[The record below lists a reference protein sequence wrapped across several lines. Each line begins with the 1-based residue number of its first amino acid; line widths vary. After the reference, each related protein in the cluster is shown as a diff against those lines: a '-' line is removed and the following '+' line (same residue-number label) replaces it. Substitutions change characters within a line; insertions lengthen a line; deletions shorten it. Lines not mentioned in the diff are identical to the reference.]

1 MAIEYDGMGD
11 ITHPLR
17 YFRTV
22 FAGERKSD
30 QARATGHGGVYR
42 KGYYFRKLTGE
53 HLPLSGPYKTRID
66 AEIAGL
72 RAVKKDCAKALHE
85 VARDAA

>member
-22 FAGERKSD
+22 YSGEKRTD
-30 QARATGHGGVYR
+30 EARADGHGGLYR
-42 KGYYFRKLTGE
+42 KGYYWRKIEGE
-53 HLPLSGPYKTRID
+53 HLPLVGPFKTRID

-72 RAVKKDCAKALHE
+72 RAVKLDCTNALT
-85 VARDAA
+85 RAA

>member
-1 MAIEYDGMGD
+1 MAIDYDGMGD

-22 FAGERKSD
+22 YSGERGTD
-30 QARATGHGGVYR
+30 EARATGQGGLYR
-42 KGYYFRKLTGE
+42 KGYYWRKMTGE
-53 HLPLSGPYKTRID
+53 HLPLHGPYKTRID

-72 RAVKKDCAKALHE
+72 REVKRECSE
-85 VARDAA
+85 VMAA

>member
-22 FAGERKSD
+22 YSGAKRTDE
-30 QARATGHGGVYR
+30 ARANGQGGLYR
-42 KGYYFRKLTGE
+42 QGYYWRKTEGE
-53 HLPLSGPYKTRID
+53 HLPLNGPYKTRID

-72 RAVKKDCAKALHE
+72 RAVKCDCADAL
-85 VARDAA
+85 VAVE